1 MALQF
6 ILGRSGSEFGHY
18 ILDEITEEIKQD
30 PQGDPIFYLVPDQM
44 AFQQEYELVR
54 KPGVSGSIRAQ
65 VFSFSRLAWYI
76 FNEVGGATKPFISS
90 TGIQMMLRKLAEEHK
105 EELVAFQEAVDKQG
119 FIDHLEKMITELK
132 RYRITPESLNSV
144 VMEMAKF
151 QHQHPNE
158 VALKNKLS
166 DLALIYFEL
175 DQQLRGHY
183 IDHEDQLELMVEKIR
198 QTGILSDSTI
208 YIDGFHRFTPQEYYV
223 IEALMKYAKDLKI
236 TLMINPGVSDGS
248 ELDLFYQ
255 TKTTYDTLAEIAEE
269 ADIELDEPYYLS
281 PQQRFKGNGAL
292 EHMERYFEMHPI
304 PEYKGETPIKLV
316 ESVHPRAEVE
326 GVAQE
331 ITRLIR
337 DEGYRYRDMA
347 ILIRQPEVYHDL
359 IQTIFEDYEIPVFID
374 EKKTM
379 LNHPF
384 VELIR
389 TGLEIINSNWRYDA
403 VFRLLKTGFV
413 IPDDEEYPLTEEA
426 VDTLENYVLEY
437 GIRRRDQWLSKEKWP
452 YQRFTGLE
460 FRRQTD
466 EEQEMENQINAYRK
480 QVVRALERFDQK
492 IHDAKTIAEKCQ
504 AVFEWLEHLD
514 APRSLEKLRDHYDQV
529 GRVETAREQE
539 QAWQAVMELFDEM
552 VEMIGEDEAS
562 DELFLQVVE
571 AGFDTLTFAQVPPTI
586 DHVIIGSV
594 ERSRI
599 SNVKAGFV
607 LGAVEGVYPL
617 KPPGEGMVTD
627 DERLILENHGVTLAD
642 RAERVLLD
650 DRFYMYIAF
659 TLASEKLWVSY
670 PLSDEEGRSK
680 VPAPIVKRL
689 DSMFPEAEHKWIMD
703 DEDEQDPLRFINNQE
718 KSRAILTAE
727 LSKYLRGYPMADVYW
742 DTLHWYVKHE
752 VQGGKTQRVLQ
763 SLFYRPEPD
772 NLQSETVSQLYDQ
785 TIRSSVSRLET
796 YHQCSYRYFA
806 QYTLGLNERNTF
818 QLAAPDIGQL
828 FHESLRHITEWVYE
842 EGKAFF
848 ELTEEEIQKYARRA
862 VEQLAPILNHQILF
876 SSNRYKYIL
885 RKLEQVIIRATN
897 VLAYQARH
905 SNFAPAGIEI
915 GFGRKNKLPPLQ
927 LNLPHGYQ
935 LELSGRIDRVD
946 QAEIDEQ
953 LYLRIIDYKSS
964 QKDLS
969 LVDVYYGLAL
979 QMLTYL
985 DVVLTHSSRWV
996 GKQAEPAG
1004 VLYFH
1009 VHNPTISDPKS
1020 MDEEAIEEEM
1030 IKQFKMNG
1038 LLLEDEQVAQ
1048 SMDQSLDTGMSKI
1061 APFGVKKDGSFR
1073 SGSKTVDQEVFQRM
1087 NHYVRNVMTHAG
1099 SEIVNGEVKLNP
1111 FQKKD
1116 VVVCTYCPFQSV
1128 CQFDPTLDEHEYRR
1142 LKEDKDSV
1150 MLQKILEREGEL

>member
-18 ILDEITEEIKQD
+18 VLNEITEEMKQD

-44 AFQQEYELVR
+44 AFQQEYDLIR
-54 KPGVSGSIRAQ
+54 QSGINGSIRAQ

-76 FNEVGGATKPFISS
+76 FNEVGGATKPFITS
-90 TGIQMMLRKLAEEHK
+90 TGIQMMLRKLADEHK
-105 EELVAFQEAVDKQG
+105 EELLAFQEAVDKQG

-132 RYRITPESLNSV
+132 RYRITPEALHSIM
-144 VMEMAKF
+144 MEMSKF
-151 QHQHPNE
+151 QHTQPNE
-158 VALKNKLS
+158 VALKNKLN
-166 DLALIYFEL
+166 DLALIYYEL

-198 QTGILSDSTI
+198 ETGILSESTI

-223 IEALMKYAKDLKI
+223 LEALMKYAKDVKI

-255 TKTTYDTLAEIAEE
+255 TKTTYDMILGMAEKTE
-269 ADIELDEPYYLS
+269 IEIEEPYYLS
-281 PQQRFKGNGAL
+281 PQLRFKGNRGL
-292 EHMERYFEMHPI
+292 EHLERYFETQPV
-304 PEYKGETPIKLV
+304 PKFDGKAPLKLV
-316 ESVHPRAEVE
+316 ETVHPRAEVE

-331 ITRLIR
+331 ITRLVR

-347 ILIRQPEVYHDL
+347 LLIRQPEVYHDL
-359 IQTIFEDYEIPVFID
+359 IETIFEDYQIPVFID

-389 TGLEIINSNWRYDA
+389 TGLEVVDSNWRYDA
-403 VFRLLKTGFV
+403 IFRLLKTGFV
-413 IPDDEEYPLTEEA
+413 LPNHEEFPLNEEA
-426 VDTLENYVLEY
+426 IDTLENYVLEY
-437 GIRRRDQWLSKEKWP
+437 GIRRREQWLSNEKWP
-452 YQRFTGLE
+452 YQKFTGLD

-466 EEQEMENQINAYRK
+466 EEKEMEDRINAYRD
-480 QVVRALERFDQK
+480 QVVSALKWFDHQ
-492 IHDAKTIAEKCQ
+492 IREVKTIAEKCQ
-504 AVFEWLEHLD
+504 VVYQWLDHLD
-514 APRSLEKLRDHYDQV
+514 APRSLEKLRDQYDEA
-529 GRVETAREQE
+529 GRVEKGREQE
-539 QAWQAVMELFDEM
+539 QVWQAVMELFDEM
-552 VEMIGEDEAS
+552 VEMIGEDPIS
-562 DELFLQVVE
+562 NQTFLSIVE

-586 DHVIIGSV
+586 DHVIIGSI
-594 ERSRI
+594 ERSRLSDI
-599 SNVKAGFV
+599 KAGFV
-607 LGAVEGVYPL
+607 LGAIEGVYPL

-627 DERLILENHGVTLAD
+627 DERLILEEHGITLAD
-642 RAERVLLD
+642 RADRVLLD

-689 DSMFPEAEHKWIMD
+689 QTMFPHAERKFIMD
-703 DEDEQDPLRFINNQE
+703 DEDEQDPMRFITNQE

-727 LSKYLRGYPMADVYW
+727 LSKFLRGYPVADVYW
-742 DTLHWYVKHE
+742 DTLHWYIEHE
-752 VQGGKTQRVLQ
+752 IKNGITHRVLQ
-763 SLFYRPEPD
+763 SLFYRPEPK
-772 NLQSETVSQLYDQ
+772 NLESNTVDQLYDQ

-806 QYTLGLNERNTF
+806 QYTLGLNERSTF

-828 FHESLRHITEWVYE
+828 FHESLRAITEWVYE

-848 ELTEEEIQKYARRA
+848 ELTEAEIRAYARRA
-862 VEQLAPILNHQILF
+862 VEKLAPVLNHQILF
-876 SSNRYKYIL
+876 SSNRYQYIL

-897 VLAYQARH
+897 VLAYQAKH
-905 SNFAPAGIEI
+905 SKFSPAGIEI
-915 GFGRKNKLPPLQ
+915 GFGRRHKLPPLQ
-927 LNLPHGYQ
+927 LNLPKGYQ

-946 QAEIDEQ
+946 QAEIDDQ

-985 DVVLTHSSRWV
+985 DVVLTHSSSWV

-1020 MDEEAIEEEM
+1020 LDEDTIEEEM
-1030 IKQFKMNG
+1030 IKAFKMKG
-1038 LLLEDEQVAQ
+1038 LLLEDEEVATA
-1048 SMDQSLDTGMSKI
+1048 MDQSIDSGMSKI

-1073 SGSKTVDQEVFQRM
+1073 SGSKTVDQEVFNRM
-1087 NHYVRNVMTHAG
+1087 NEYVRNVMTNAG
-1099 SEIVNGEVKLNP
+1099 QDIVNGQVKLNP

-1116 VVVCTYCPFQSV
+1116 LVACTYCPFQSV
-1128 CQFDPTLDEHEYRR
+1128 CQFDPTLEEHEYRR
-1142 LKEDKDSV
+1142 LKEEPDSV
-1150 MLQKILEREGEL
+1150 MLEKILKREGEL